1 MEVPRLQVDEVIIMP
16 TARNYKKEYRDF
28 QGTPTQL
35 KRRAE
40 RNAARRKMESAGR
53 VRKGDGKDVD
63 HRNHNTRDNRP
74 SNLRVMSK
82 SANRS
87 RQ

>member
-1 MEVPRLQVDEVIIMP
+1 MP

-28 QGTPTQL
+28 QGKPEQI
-35 KRRAE
+35 KRRAQ
-40 RNAARRKMESAGR
+40 RNTARAKMVSAGR

-63 HRNHNTRDNRP
+63 HRDRNTANNSK